1 MNQKNQIILEKFVNV
16 GFPIRFA
23 ESIITQ
29 FEDKQNDE
37 NLIIPEFLFKEPKK
51 LQALTRKDLFEI

>member
-16 GFPIRFA
+16 GFPIRFTD
-23 ESIITQ
+23 SVITQ

-37 NLIIPEFLFKEPKK
+37 NLIIPKFLFKEPKK
-51 LQALTRKDLFEI
+51 LQALTWNDLFEI